1 MGEILIVNKQ
11 NEKNFAVD
19 LYVRSWI
26 EIWDD
31 GSSHTASHVDLY
43 VRSWI
48 EIPPRST
55 KKPLQQSTS
64 MWGRE
69 LK

>member
-26 EIWDD
+26 EIC
-31 GSSHTASHVDLY
+31 AL
-43 VRSWI
+43 
-48 EIPPRST
+48 
-55 KKPLQQSTS
+55 
-64 MWGRE
+64 
-69 LK
+69 

>member
-26 EIWDD
+26 EIS
-31 GSSHTASHVDLY
+31 GSGSKGDVD
-43 VRSWI
+43 
-48 EIPPRST
+48 T
-55 KKPLQQSTS
+55 STS

-69 LK
+69 LKYSFYVM